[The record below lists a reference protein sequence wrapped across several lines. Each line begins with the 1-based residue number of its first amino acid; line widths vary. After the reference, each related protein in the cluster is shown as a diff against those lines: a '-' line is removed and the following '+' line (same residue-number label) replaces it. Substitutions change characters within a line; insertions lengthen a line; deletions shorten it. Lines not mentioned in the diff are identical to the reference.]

1 MNKTFLFLL
10 FFFAV
15 SLNSFA
21 TKVFKWISIYE
32 HTSADIEVF
41 EYLDQSFVRLL
52 DMSSY
57 QQGQDSALNIG
68 ETYILK
74 ISYGNPYSPLVD
86 SCFIAYDY
94 IPVPYEE
101 DGFWTYAN
109 NGQLIAPDN
118 HMGICNIE
126 KDDEGYDPEDYP
138 DEDPE
143 FYTFMGIKSSTHFFI
158 DTLGLSSYFKIEI
171 LAYREVDE

>member
-1 MNKTFLFLL
+1 MEVTIHPMLTAALL
-10 FFFAV
+10 
-15 SLNSFA
+15 LNDY
-21 TKVFKWISIYE
+21 V
-32 HTSADIEVF
+32 
-41 EYLDQSFVRLL
+41 
-52 DMSSY
+52 
-57 QQGQDSALNIG
+57 
-68 ETYILK
+68 
-74 ISYGNPYSPLVD
+74 PL
-86 SCFIAYDY
+86 
-94 IPVPYEE
+94 PYEE

-126 KDDEGYDPEDYP
+126 RVDAYDPEDYP

-143 FYTFMGIKSSTHFFI
+143 FYTYMGIKSGTHFFI